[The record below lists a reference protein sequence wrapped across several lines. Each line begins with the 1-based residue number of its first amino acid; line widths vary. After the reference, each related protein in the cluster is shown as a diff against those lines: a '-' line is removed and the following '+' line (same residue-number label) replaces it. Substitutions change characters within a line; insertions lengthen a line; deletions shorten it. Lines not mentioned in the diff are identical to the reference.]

1 MKSFQTLPFINIQA
15 YPHEFSTEP
24 VIPIKKKIPHLQTKK
39 ATENIGIFSTPYK
52 EPI

>member
-24 VIPIKKKIPHLQTKK
+24 VIPIKKKDT
-39 ATENIGIFSTPYK
+39 T
-52 EPI
+52 